1 MLHHLDLS
9 KCMLELNRLL
19 RINGSIV
26 FMEPL
31 GTNPLINLYRKLTP
45 NSRTADEHPL
55 TPKDFYFIKTY
66 EFRKKLDP
74 NYSIDGFLYRSIY
87 NQFINSYH
95 KNKSLLKIHDEYV
108 KYLNQIINESSDSDF
123 DRLIKLVE
131 KSINKLPKKCK
142 EIFKLSKTE
151 GLTNHEIATS
161 LNISIKTVEAQ
172 ITIAFKKIKADV
184 A

>member
-1 MLHHLDLS
+1 MKINTKNLVQ
-9 KCMLELNRLL
+9 LL
-19 RINGSIV
+19 
-26 FMEPL
+26 
-31 GTNPLINLYRKLTP
+31 KK
-45 NSRTADEHPL
+45 ADEDAFSYLVDKYHKRL
-55 TPKDFYFIKTY
+55 FAYAISLSGDYSMAKDIVQEVFIKTY

-74 NYSIDGFLYRSIY
+74 NYSIDGFLYRSVY

-108 KYLNQIINESSDSDF
+108 KYLNQIINESSESDF
-123 DRLIKLVE
+123 DMLIKLID

-151 GLTNHEIATS
+151 GLTNHEIATL
-161 LNISIKTVEAQ
+161 LNISVKTVEAQ
-172 ITIAFKKIKADV
+172 ITIAFKKIKADI

>member
-1 MLHHLDLS
+1 MAKD
-9 KCMLELNRLL
+9 
-19 RINGSIV
+19 IV
-26 FMEPL
+26 QEV
-31 GTNPLINLYRKLTP
+31 
-45 NSRTADEHPL
+45 
-55 TPKDFYFIKTY
+55 FIKTY
-66 EFRKKLDP
+66 EFRKKLDS
-74 NYSIDGFLYRSIY
+74 NYSIDGFLYRSVY

-123 DRLIKLVE
+123 DRLIKLIE

-151 GLTNHEIATS
+151 GLTNYEIAST
-161 LNISIKTVEAQ
+161 LNISVKTVEAQ
-172 ITIAFKKIKADV
+172 ITIAFKKIKADI